1 MTGFACLRAPTASC
15 SRRQTS
21 GGNHLFMK
29 GGGKATP
36 AEYDRP
42 GYVDARVI
50 EDIVMW
56 IHECCRA
63 ATRHPS

>member
-1 MTGFACLRAPTASC
+1 
-15 SRRQTS
+15 
-21 GGNHLFMK
+21 MK